1 MKSLIQKRLEEICQ
15 ECGLSDHL
23 IMEFIKQEW
32 INPANT
38 DDLLFDEE
46 DTARI
51 MLICDL
57 RDEFGVNDEAVP
69 IILNLVDQLNLLRTR
84 LEQLKRA

>member
-15 ECGLSDHL
+15 EFGLADHL

-84 LEQLKRA
+84 LEQLKRP

>member
-15 ECGLSDHL
+15 EFGLSDHL

-69 IILNLVDQLNLLRTR
+69 IILNLVDQLNLLRSR
-84 LEQLKRA
+84 LDQLKRV

>member
-1 MKSLIQKRLEEICQ
+1 MKSVIQKRLQEICK
-15 ECGLSDHL
+15 EYGIADDL
-23 IMEFIKQEW
+23 ILQFIRQEW
-32 INPANT
+32 ISPVNA
-38 DDLLFDEE
+38 DDLIFDEE

-84 LEQLKRA
+84 LEQLKHS